1 VVKRWKGKRR
11 KRKTKK
17 MALGVAVFLLIWRE

>member
-1 VVKRWKGKRR
+1 MRKDK

-17 MALGVAVFLLIWRE
+17 LGLGVAVFLLIWHEQFTL

>member
-1 VVKRWKGKRR
+1 VVKRWKRKRR